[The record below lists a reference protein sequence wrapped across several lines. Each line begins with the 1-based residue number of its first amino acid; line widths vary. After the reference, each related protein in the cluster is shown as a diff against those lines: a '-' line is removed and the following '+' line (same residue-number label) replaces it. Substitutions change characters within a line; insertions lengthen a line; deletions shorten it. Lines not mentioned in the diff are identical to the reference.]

1 MRPVVLM
8 LVTFLIALLGSG
20 CAPKEPCVDQFVNIP
35 QKCVIKVEEMPV
47 IESKT
52 FKEGEELGQSKWV
65 YTNYLLIKEYA
76 MKLRKDIKQCQ

>member
-1 MRPVVLM
+1 MKQVLCLSTIVPLS
-8 LVTFLIALLGSG
+8 LVFSG
-20 CAPKEPCVDQFVNIP
+20 CALKEPCVDQFVNIP
-35 QKCVIKVEEMPV
+35 QKCVINAEEMPV

-76 MKLRKDIKQCQ
+76 MKLREDIKQCQ